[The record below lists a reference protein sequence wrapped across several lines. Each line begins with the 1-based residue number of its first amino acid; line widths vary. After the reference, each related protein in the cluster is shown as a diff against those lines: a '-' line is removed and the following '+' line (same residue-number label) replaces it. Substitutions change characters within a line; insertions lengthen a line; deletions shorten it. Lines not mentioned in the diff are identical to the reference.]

1 MSTENIHTHPKVRV
15 VGNSEGEWGLN
26 QNWNFQRGGGGRD
39 QTKKPPWEGYGSGTT
54 HSRYE
59 ILFLFQFAGYSDCN
73 RGNCSVWTST
83 TTEQHKVNTY
93 TVYTSQTEP
102 ADPVHYEMLG
112 YDTLLG
118 SHYDKYLIEYV
129 DYAPQMPPPDV
140 FEIKGLFF

>member
-1 MSTENIHTHPKVRV
+1 M
-15 VGNSEGEWGLN
+15 GLN
-26 QNWNFQRGGGGRD
+26 QNWNFQRGGGGGD
-39 QTKKPPWEGYGSGTT
+39 QTENPPWEGYGSGTT
-54 HSRYE
+54 HSSYWYK